1 MAYFLQVRGVV
12 GFFDE
17 FSIQII
23 CLFMPLH
30 LLLVFS
36 PVNMPRVCAKEMLDE
51 VNSRTRAI
59 SLHSSVQGA
68 YGGCA
73 SYLWESSSWKARVKI
88 PVFD

>member
-1 MAYFLQVRGVV
+1 MAYFLPVPGIF
-12 GFFDE
+12 GFFGE

-51 VNSRTRAI
+51 VNCLGPEPFLFTAVCREHMVAVPRI
-59 SLHSSVQGA
+59 CG
-68 YGGCA
+68 
-73 SYLWESSSWKARVKI
+73 KAHLGRKE
-88 PVFD
+88 